1 MSFPRFPLSF
11 PALPLV
17 PLILFVLFV
26 SVASLHF
33 ISEEDHSGSSIM
45 SSGDALNAS
54 SMDLMEA
61 SQQPR
66 DEDNGGR
73 RTAAAAAAAGGDSEE
88 LLGNT
93 ASLLGKGQDRGS
105 IFTDFPVM

>member
-1 MSFPRFPLSF
+1 MSFPLSF
-11 PALPLV
+11 PALL
-17 PLILFVLFV
+17 LVLFV
-26 SVASLHF
+26 SVASLHLF
-33 ISEEDHSGSSIM
+33 SEEDHSGSSIM

-66 DEDNGGR
+66 EEDNGGR
-73 RTAAAAAAAGGDSEE
+73 RTAAAAAGGDSEE

>member
-1 MSFPRFPLSF
+1 MF
-11 PALPLV
+11 
-17 PLILFVLFV
+17 
-26 SVASLHF
+26 
-33 ISEEDHSGSSIM
+33 SEEDHSGSSIM

-66 DEDNGGR
+66 EEDNGGR
-73 RTAAAAAAAGGDSEE
+73 RTAAAAGADSEE

-105 IFTDFPVM
+105 IFTYLPVM

>member
-1 MSFPRFPLSF
+1 MF
-11 PALPLV
+11 
-17 PLILFVLFV
+17 
-26 SVASLHF
+26 
-33 ISEEDHSGSSIM
+33 SEEDHSGGSIM

-61 SQQPR
+61 SQQQQL
-66 DEDNGGR
+66 DEADGGR
-73 RTAAAAAAAGGDSEE
+73 RTAAAAGADSEE

-105 IFTDFPVM
+105 IFTDLPVM

>member
-1 MSFPRFPLSF
+1 M
-11 PALPLV
+11 
-17 PLILFVLFV
+17 
-26 SVASLHF
+26 SVASFHF
-33 ISEEDHSGSSIM
+33 ISEEDHSGGSIM

-66 DEDNGGR
+66 EEDNGGR
-73 RTAAAAAAAGGDSEE
+73 RTAAAAAGADSEE